1 MTAFSLDSGLPAP
14 ASLPLVPTA
23 DEAAEAAEAALVLAA
38 QAACPDAFRTLLER
52 HQQRVY
58 HFCFHYLRD
67 AGDAREA
74 CQDTFLRAHT
84 ALPRYRPRARLGT
97 WLFQIALNLCR
108 DRQRAR
114 PAARGRQLVALDA
127 QVLPCQRP
135 APDEASMRDSDLA
148 KLDRGLLALPEKF
161 RTVLVLSCLDGL
173 SHAECA
179 AILKCSERAIEGR
192 LYRAR
197 QRLGEWWEKQDR

>member
-1 MTAFSLDSGLPAP
+1 MTAFSLDSSLPAP
-14 ASLPLVPTA
+14 VSLPLVPTA
-23 DEAAEAAEAALVLAA
+23 DEAAEVALVQAA
-38 QAACPDAFRTLLER
+38 QGGCPDAFRSLVER

-74 CQDTFLRAHT
+74 CQDTFLRAHA

-108 DRQRAR
+108 DRLRSR

-127 QVLPCQRP
+127 QDLPCQRP
-135 APDEASMRDSDLA
+135 APDEAAMRDTDLA

-161 RTVLVLSCLDGL
+161 RAVLVLSCLDGL

-197 QRLGEWWEKQDR
+197 QRLAEWWEKQDR

>member
-1 MTAFSLDSGLPAP
+1 MTAFSLDSSLPAP
-14 ASLPLVPTA
+14 LSLPLVPTA
-23 DEAAEAAEAALVLAA
+23 DEAAEAALVQAA
-38 QAACPDAFRTLLER
+38 QGGCPDAFRTLVER

-74 CQDTFLRAHT
+74 CQDTFLRAHA
-84 ALPRYRPRARLGT
+84 ALARYRPRARLGT

-108 DRQRAR
+108 DRLRAR

-127 QVLPCQRP
+127 QDLPCQRP
-135 APDEASMRDSDLA
+135 APDEAAMRDTDLA
-148 KLDRGLLALPEKF
+148 KLDRGLNALPEKF

-197 QRLGEWWEKQDR
+197 QRLGGWWEKQDC

>member
-1 MTAFSLDSGLPAP
+1 MTASSLNSAAALSLPAGTTPDDP
-14 ASLPLVPTA
+14 AIEAPLVA
-23 DEAAEAAEAALVLAA
+23 AA
-38 QAACPDAFRTLLER
+38 QAGCPDSFRSLVER

-74 CQDTFLRAHT
+74 CQDTFIRAHG
-84 ALPRYRPRARLGT
+84 ALPRYHHRTRLST

-108 DRQRAR
+108 DRLRSR
-114 PAARGRQLVALDA
+114 PAARGRQLVALED
-127 QVLPCQRP
+127 QDLPCQRP
-135 APDEASMRDSDLA
+135 APDEAAIRDTDLA
-148 KLDRGLLALPEKF
+148 KLDRGINALPEKF

-197 QRLGEWWEKQDR
+197 QRLADWWEKQDR